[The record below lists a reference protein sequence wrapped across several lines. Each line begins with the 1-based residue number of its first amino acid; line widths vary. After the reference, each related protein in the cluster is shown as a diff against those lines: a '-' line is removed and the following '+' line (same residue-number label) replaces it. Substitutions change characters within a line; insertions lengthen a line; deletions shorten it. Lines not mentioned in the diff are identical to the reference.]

1 MIEGKDQVQVEERAN
16 RLAEVIRQQLG
27 APA

>member
-1 MIEGKDQVQVEERAN
+1 MIEGKDQEQVEERAN

-27 APA
+27 VSA